1 MIGSATVRES
11 RFAWSRE
18 KRRQRAAARV
28 TPLRET
34 PGASAAAWAM
44 PSAEAVDRG
53 RLAAPAPLRPACR
66 RRASRAAPAS
76 SPTAVARGPPRRRS
90 IWRSKA

>member
-1 MIGSATVRES
+1 LIRRWEASVEAKEAETPTARERRSCGVVPRRTRRVPLRAVAPTMIGRAIVRES

-34 PGASAAAWAM
+34 PGASAAA
-44 PSAEAVDRG
+44 
-53 RLAAPAPLRPACR
+53 
-66 RRASRAAPAS
+66 
-76 SPTAVARGPPRRRS
+76 
-90 IWRSKA
+90 